1 MATQPFVIHPSMC
14 AVAVMYPQ
22 GRRIADDVLPY
33 VDVDGRAFSY
43 LKYGQAD
50 AFQAPD
56 TRVGRL
62 SAPNQL
68 LFSTTEVSDQ
78 VNDEALDVPVPQAD
92 INAWEDANRGGR
104 TQAPNPLD
112 QATESGMD
120 AFLNRREVRAANLVF
135 NVNSYA
141 TANKVTLSGT
151 GQWSDYTNSDPLP
164 VIDGY
169 FDGMLVRPNIAVMGR
184 LVATKLMRH
193 PKVAAAVYKNG
204 TNAGKVTLRALADQ
218 LELDE
223 IYVGEGFVNTAAPGQ
238 APVMQ
243 RVWGKHCAFLYRDR
257 TARQKAK
264 VTFGFTARWRGR
276 VAGTIVDPDIGA
288 LGGVRARVVEQ
299 VKELVTANDLG
310 FFVQNAVA

>member
-1 MATQPFVIHPSMC
+1 MATQPFVIVPSMC

-33 VDVDGRAFSY
+33 VDVDGASFSY

-50 AFQAPD
+50 SFQAPD

-62 SAPNQL
+62 SAPIQL
-68 LFSTTEVSDQ
+68 LFSTTEVSDM
-78 VNDEALDVPVPQAD
+78 VNDEALDVPVPQRD
-92 INAWEDANRGGR
+92 INAWNDAHQAGR

-112 QATESGMD
+112 SATELGMD

-135 NVNSYA
+135 NANSYGA
-141 TANKVTLSGT
+141 GNKVTLSGT

-164 VIDGY
+164 AIKGY
-169 FDGMLVRPNIAVMGR
+169 FDSMLVRPNIGVLGR
-184 LVATKLMRH
+184 LVATKLCNH

-204 TNAGKVTLRALADQ
+204 TTAGSVSIRALADQ

-223 IYVGEGFVNTAAPGQ
+223 IYVGEGFVNTAAPGL
-238 APVMQ
+238 APVMS
-243 RVWGKHCAFLYRDR
+243 RVWGKHAAFMYRDR
-257 TARQKAK
+257 TATAKGK
-264 VTFGFTARWRGR
+264 VTFGFTARWRQR
-276 VAGTIVDPDIGA
+276 MAGTIADPDIGA
-288 LGGVRARVVEQ
+288 LGGVRARVVEH

-310 FFVQNAVA
+310 WFVQNAIA

>member
-1 MATQPFVIHPSMC
+1 MATQPFVIVPSMC

-22 GRRIADDVLPY
+22 GKRIADEVLPY

-62 SAPNQL
+62 SAPTQL

-78 VNDEALDVPVPQAD
+78 VNDEALDVPVPITD
-92 INAWEDANRGGR
+92 INAWEDAQKIGR

-112 QATESGMD
+112 AATEFGMD

-135 NVNSYA
+135 NANNYA
-141 TANKVTLSGT
+141 TGNKVTLSGT
-151 GQWSDYTNSDPLP
+151 GQWSDYTNSDPLN
-164 VIDGY
+164 VVKGY
-169 FDGMLVRPNIAVMGR
+169 FDTMLVRPNIGVLGR
-184 LVATKLMRH
+184 LVATKLCNH

-204 TNAGKVTLRALADQ
+204 TTVGSVPLRALADQ

-238 APVMQ
+238 APVMS
-243 RVWGKHCAFLYRDR
+243 RVWGKHAAFLYRDK
-257 TARQKAK
+257 TATAKGK

-276 VAGTIVDPDIGA
+276 QAGTIVDPDIGA
-288 LGGVRARVVEQ
+288 MGGVRARVVEQ
-299 VKELVTANDLG
+299 VKELSVANDLG
-310 FFVQNAVA
+310 FYVQNAIA